1 MDIQLGYA
9 LLRDRRVPI
18 RPKLFALAIGAAV
31 VGFTEL
37 LQIPLESLFAVILP
51 IVGIAGDVALD
62 GLEAIFGPVLI
73 ATLLL
78 PYLAPERLVQQIR
91 AERARPV

>member
-1 MDIQLGYA
+1 MNVQLGYA
-9 LLRDRRVPI
+9 LLRDRRVPL
-18 RPKLFALAIGAAV
+18 RPKLIALAIGAAV
-31 VGFTEL
+31 VAFTEL

-51 IVGIAGDVALD
+51 IVGIAGDIALD
-62 GLEAIFGPVLI
+62 GVEAVFGPILI

-78 PYLAPERLVQQIR
+78 PYLAPDPIVQQIR

>member
-18 RPKLFALAIGAAV
+18 RPKLIGAAIGAAV

-51 IVGIAGDVALD
+51 IVGIAGDVVLD
-62 GLEAIFGPVLI
+62 GVEAVFGPVLI

-78 PYLAPERLVQQIR
+78 PYLAPDPVVQQIR

>member
-18 RPKLFALAIGAAV
+18 RPKLVALAIGAAV

-37 LQIPLESLFAVILP
+37 LQIPLESRFAVILP
-51 IVGIAGDVALD
+51 IIGIAGDVVLD
-62 GLEAIFGPVLI
+62 GVEAVFGPILI

-78 PYLAPERLVQQIR
+78 PYLAPDPIVQRIR